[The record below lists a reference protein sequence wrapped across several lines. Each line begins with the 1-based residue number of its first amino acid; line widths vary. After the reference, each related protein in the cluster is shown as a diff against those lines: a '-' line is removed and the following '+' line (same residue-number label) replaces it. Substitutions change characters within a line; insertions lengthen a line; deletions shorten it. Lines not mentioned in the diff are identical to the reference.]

1 MGQTPVPSLDAQVA
15 ESRRGLARLVAGSY
29 FFLLSLPS
37 RLSVLL
43 CGFLAFPSRF
53 WSQKWLKY
61 SQKNRKRIKA
71 IPTKIRKK
79 DKKYKSDSELFFFGN
94 IACLNAFYYILFPKI
109 SCVHP
114 SRFFMIGPGMAW
126 THVMLSIDLEKH
138 SALKTLAHLLLLSAY
153 GRLAGSAW
161 LGLVA

>member
-15 ESRRGLARLVAGSY
+15 ESRRGLARLVAGSH

-61 SQKNRKRIKA
+61 SQKNQKRIK
-71 IPTKIRKK
+71 PFLQKSEKKIKNTRATRNF
-79 DKKYKSDSELFFFGN
+79 FFFGN
-94 IACLNAFYYILFPKI
+94 IACLNAFYSILFPKI

-153 GRLAGSAW
+153 GRLAGFAW

>member
-15 ESRRGLARLVAGSY
+15 ESRRGLARLVAGSH

-53 WSQKWLKY
+53 SSQKWLKY
-61 SQKNRKRIKA
+61 SQKKRKRIKA
-71 IPTKIRKK
+71 ILQKSEKKIKNTRATRN
-79 DKKYKSDSELFFFGN
+79 YFFRN

-138 SALKTLAHLLLLSAY
+138 SALKTLAYLLLLSAY
-153 GRLAGSAW
+153 GRLASSAW

>member
-1 MGQTPVPSLDAQVA
+1 MAQILTKK
-15 ESRRGLARLVAGSY
+15 S
-29 FFLLSLPS
+29 
-37 RLSVLL
+37 
-43 CGFLAFPSRF
+43 
-53 WSQKWLKY
+53 K
-61 SQKNRKRIKA
+61 KNQA

-153 GRLAGSAW
+153 GRLASSAW